1 MPAPMVPA
9 PTTTTLSI
17 PPSILVEAHATLCAN
32 AARVSRPD
40 WRVTH
45 SSYAIDSPYL
55 RLRKDRIELT
65 DGTVIEDYFVRES
78 RGYVIVFA
86 ITPDDRVVLVRQ
98 YKHGIA
104 RELLELIAGAIDED
118 EAAATCATREL
129 AEETGYTGDPAEH
142 VRSFVTEPTNSD
154 SIAHLFIVRNARP
167 TQMQALDVTEKID
180 VEVATYDELLTFVR
194 NGTIDSSPHVAAIYC
209 VLDLLKKL

>member
-1 MPAPMVPA
+1 
-9 PTTTTLSI
+9 
-17 PPSILVEAHATLCAN
+17 
-32 AARVSRPD
+32 
-40 WRVTH
+40 VTH

-65 DGTVIEDYFVRES
+65 DGTVIDDYYVRES

-86 ITPDDRVVLVRQ
+86 ITPDHRVVLVRQ

-129 AEETGYTGDPAEH
+129 AEETGYTGDPPQH
-142 VRSFVTEPTNSD
+142 VRSFVTEPTNSNA
-154 SIAHLFIVRNARP
+154 IGHLFIVRNARP

-180 VEVATYDELLTFVR
+180 VELATYDELLTFVR